1 MMEVTKTNKNIGLI
15 LVSVLVVSA
24 ISGGIILTTYA
35 SDDRGIE
42 RFNRGACNF
51 GDLSDIQREEIKDM
65 MQDMYEN
72 GASREEVKTAVESK
86 LTEWGIDVPEFE
98 GEFKKGVKGRHPPFL
113 NDLTEEQRKEIK
125 DMVQDMHE
133 NGASR
138 EEVKT
143 AVESKLTKWGIDV
156 LTFEQSR
163 LPPWWSELTDEQ
175 KEEIITIKEELIEA
189 GASKEEIRDAFKMK
203 LEEWNIEIPKKL
215 MPTHQ

>member
-1 MMEVTKTNKNIGLI
+1 
-15 LVSVLVVSA
+15 
-24 ISGGIILTTYA
+24 
-35 SDDRGIE
+35 
-42 RFNRGACNF
+42 
-51 GDLSDIQREEIKDM
+51 
-65 MQDMYEN
+65 
-72 GASREEVKTAVESK
+72 
-86 LTEWGIDVPEFE
+86 
-98 GEFKKGVKGRHPPFL
+98 
-113 NDLTEEQRKEIK
+113 
-125 DMVQDMHE
+125 MVQDMHE

>member
-1 MMEVTKTNKNIGLI
+1 MMEVTRTNKNIGLI

-35 SDDRGIE
+35 SDDREIG

-65 MQDMYEN
+65 VKDMREN
-72 GASREEVKTAVESK
+72 GASKEEIKVAVESK
-86 LTEWGIDVPEFE
+86 LTEWGIEVPEFE
-98 GEFKKGVKGRHPPFL
+98 QP
-113 NDLTEEQRKEIK
+113 Q
-125 DMVQDMHE
+125 
-133 NGASR
+133 
-138 EEVKT
+138 
-143 AVESKLTKWGIDV
+143 
-156 LTFEQSR
+156 

-203 LEEWNIEIPKKL
+203 LEEWNIEIPKKP
-215 MPTHQ
+215 MPTPQ